1 MNINI
6 GKAFSPCVKGK
17 YVSTMPSKTKSQNLQ
32 NYTPIL
38 TVQMISANAAID
50 VSATNYKLTAGTDS
64 VEPFRF

>member
-1 MNINI
+1 
-6 GKAFSPCVKGK
+6 
-17 YVSTMPSKTKSQNLQ
+17 MPSKTKSQNLQ